1 MGKPQTKRERYNI
14 LRAQLDNERSSF
26 LTDWRE
32 CNDFIL
38 PRRGRFLIS
47 DVNKGGRRNKGII
60 DSTATLAVRTL
71 RSGMMAGITSP
82 AREWKRLTTDD
93 PELAEYGPVKEW
105 LNVVNDRMTNI
116 FLRSNLYNVLPLT
129 YGDMGVFGTA
139 GVFMEE
145 DFDNVV
151 RFYSLPIGS
160 YWIANDDTM
169 RVRVFL
175 REFKYTVR
183 QIVMKFGLDPM
194 TKKIDWTNISDY
206 VKTCWERAQY
216 ESLIDVCHV
225 IHPNE
230 DYDDNKLLSRYKRY
244 ASCYY
249 EIGSSSGDVQGYLKP
264 NDQDKY
270 LRESGYD
277 NFPGLFPRWEVTGED
292 VYATACPGLD
302 ALGDIKQLQHGEK
315 RSAQAIDKKVNP
327 PMNGPTSMKNNKAS
341 ILSGDITYLDVRE
354 GLQGFKPS
362 HDVDFSLR
370 EHEEKQAQ
378 IRQRIQRAF
387 YEDLFL
393 MIAESDRR
401 EITAREIEERHEE
414 KLLALGPVLEQLN
427 QDLLDP
433 LIDNTFDFM
442 VKQGL
447 IPEPPEELQQEGQR
461 KLKVEYVSIMAQAQK
476 LFGISSIERF
486 AGFVGGLIQQTGDVS
501 IARKVNIDQMIDQYA
516 ERLSI
521 DPTIIRP
528 DEEVEAIAEQQNK
541 AIQAQQTGEVIKNA
555 AGAAR
560 DLSQADL
567 EKDSA
572 LKRLVDQAQA
582 GALVQQGA

>member
-1 MGKPQTKRERYNI
+1 M
-14 LRAQLDNERSSF
+14 
-26 LTDWRE
+26 
-32 CNDFIL
+32 
-38 PRRGRFLIS
+38 
-47 DVNKGGRRNKGII
+47 
-60 DSTATLAVRTL
+60 
-71 RSGMMAGITSP
+71 
-82 AREWKRLTTDD
+82 
-93 PELAEYGPVKEW
+93 
-105 LNVVNDRMTNI
+105 
-116 FLRSNLYNVLPLT
+116 
-129 YGDMGVFGTA
+129 
-139 GVFMEE
+139 
-145 DFDNVV
+145 
-151 RFYSLPIGS
+151 
-160 YWIANDDTM
+160 
-169 RVRVFL
+169 
-175 REFKYTVR
+175 
-183 QIVMKFGLDPM
+183 
-194 TKKIDWTNISDY
+194 
-206 VKTCWERAQY
+206 
-216 ESLIDVCHV
+216 
-225 IHPNE
+225 
-230 DYDDNKLLSRYKRY
+230 
-244 ASCYY
+244 
-249 EIGSSSGDVQGYLKP
+249 
-264 NDQDKY
+264 
-270 LRESGYD
+270 
-277 NFPGLFPRWEVTGED
+277 
-292 VYATACPGLD
+292 
-302 ALGDIKQLQHGEK
+302 
-315 RSAQAIDKKVNP
+315 
-327 PMNGPTSMKNNKAS
+327 
-341 ILSGDITYLDVRE
+341 
-354 GLQGFKPS
+354 QGFKPS

-442 VKQGL
+442 VKQGFV
-447 IPEPPEELQQEGQR
+447 PEPPEELQQEGQR

-555 AGAAR
+555 SGAAR

-582 GALVQQGA
+582 GQLVQQGA